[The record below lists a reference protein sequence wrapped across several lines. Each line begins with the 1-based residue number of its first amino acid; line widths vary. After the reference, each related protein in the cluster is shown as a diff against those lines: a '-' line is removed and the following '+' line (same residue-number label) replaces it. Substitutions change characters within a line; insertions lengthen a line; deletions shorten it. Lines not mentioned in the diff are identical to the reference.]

1 MTAAE
6 NYPTPKERSER
17 DLEERKEQILDAVE
31 DLLIEEGAANLS
43 MRAVARRIS
52 YAPASLYYYYRD
64 KDAVIAAVLERT
76 GRRIGKAIRQ
86 AASNAGDPVE
96 ALRAAFHAYIG
107 VALERPALARLVYLM
122 REPMSENLRVG
133 ASGRNP
139 NLALLARILRDAEEA
154 KALRVGDIDLAVRC
168 LWIAAQGLVIR
179 LSVGDPDIDRAALVN
194 RYVEL
199 LIAGIGRDSLSD
211 E

>member
-1 MTAAE
+1 MAAE
-6 NYPTPKERSER
+6 DYPTPKERSER
-17 DLEERKEQILDAVE
+17 EHEARKEQILDAVE

-64 KDAVIAAVLERT
+64 KDAVVAAVLERT

-86 AASNAGDPVE
+86 ATSNADDPVE
-96 ALRAAFHAYIG
+96 ALRAALHAYID

-122 REPMSENLRVG
+122 REPMIGNLRAG
-133 ASGRNP
+133 ASERNP
-139 NLALLARILRDAEEA
+139 NLALVATLLRDAEA
-154 KALRVGDIDLAVRC
+154 ANALRVGDIDLAVRC

-179 LSVGDPDIDRAALVN
+179 LAMGDPAIDRAVLVD

-199 LIAGIGRDSLSD
+199 LLAGIGRDSPSA